1 MKEFGS
7 KMCLV
12 PRIEILAL
20 KLTTIEVNV
29 VHSLAERE
37 GGVKVASRRKF
48 KFMCNS
54 VEVVRPLTEEEG
66 NRFPNLYNRQL

>member
-7 KMCLV
+7 KTLCLV

-48 KFMCNS
+48 KFS
-54 VEVVRPLTEEEG
+54 ATVVRPLTEEDGEG
-66 NRFPNLYNRQL
+66 NRFPNLYNHQL

>member
-1 MKEFGS
+1 MLS
-7 KMCLV
+7 S
-12 PRIEILAL
+12 RIEILAL

-54 VEVVRPLTEEEG
+54 VEVVRPLTEEDGEG